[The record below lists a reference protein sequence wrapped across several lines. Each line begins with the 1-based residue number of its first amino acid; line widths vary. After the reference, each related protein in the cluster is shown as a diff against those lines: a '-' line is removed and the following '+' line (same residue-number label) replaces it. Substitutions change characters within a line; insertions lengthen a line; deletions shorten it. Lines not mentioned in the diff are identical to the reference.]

1 MKALVIG
8 ATGATGRFLVDE
20 LLADPFYTTV
30 VIFVRKPTGRQ
41 NPKLVEHIIDFTAIR
56 DSKDL
61 IVGDV
66 IFSCLGTTLKDAG
79 SKESQTKIDFDMP
92 LQFAEIAK
100 ANGINSFI
108 LLSAYGA
115 SAKSNVFYS
124 QLKGK
129 LEDKIAALHFE
140 QYIVFRPGLL
150 LRPDSDRAGEKI
162 SAVVL
167 SVFNSL
173 GLFRKFKPLPTAVLA
188 QKLAIS
194 PRLFSR
200 GNSIVELNKIFELN
214 L

>member
-20 LLADPFYTTV
+20 LLENQDYTAV
-30 VIFVRKPTGRQ
+30 AIFVRKPTGRK
-41 NPKLVEHIIDFTAIR
+41 NPKLVEHVIDFAQIEN
-56 DSKDL
+56 SKDL
-61 IVGDV
+61 VNGDV
-66 IFSCLGTTLKDAG
+66 VFSCLGTTLKDAG
-79 SKESQTKIDFDMP
+79 SKENQIKIDFDMP

-100 ANGINSFI
+100 ANGVSSFV

-129 LEDKIAALHFE
+129 LEDKIAALNFE

-150 LRPDSDRAGEKI
+150 LRPDSDRLGEKI
-162 SAVVL
+162 SAVIL
-167 SVFNSL
+167 KFANSI

-194 PRLFSR
+194 PKLFPKADSV
-200 GNSIVELNKIFELN
+200 VELDKIFGLN